1 MIMKL
6 RLFVSLFLIFGIS
19 GMVSCQLTDAIE
31 QQTDTTFIIA
41 KIIAKPFVNKNGL
54 VFKQYQE
61 LYLVVDSADVFIK
74 HNDNSVL
81 REDLFMLK
89 DSVVKVKVV
98 FKEGLWDNKTRY
110 EQSRIGK
117 YVEVLQIIKAQ

>member
-19 GMVSCQLTDAIE
+19 GMVSCQLTDAME

-41 KIIAKPFVNKNGL
+41 KIIAKPFVNKKGV

-61 LYLVVDSADVFIK
+61 LYLVVDSVDVFIK

-81 REDLFMLK
+81 CEDLFMLK